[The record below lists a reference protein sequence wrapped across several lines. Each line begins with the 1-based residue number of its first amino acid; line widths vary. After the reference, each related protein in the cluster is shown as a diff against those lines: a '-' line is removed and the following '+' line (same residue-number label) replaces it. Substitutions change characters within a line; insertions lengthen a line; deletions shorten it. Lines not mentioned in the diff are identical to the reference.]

1 MRLFI
6 KIGRNKHYHFHLL
19 QLLKVPWSINRKA
32 LISLNDNQNSSW
44 LKIVSFCSDLSLHI
58 CHWQFYS
65 CQTMELTIFLVKIL
79 TLIHNDGLI
88 LRAVWH
94 EKMSIPLY
102 DNIKNVIDIY
112 LTIVS
117 CHTTQSKVLPVLVHS
132 EPNNLWIFQPS
143 LHTTTLVR
151 SEGPAGFT

>member
-1 MRLFI
+1 
-6 KIGRNKHYHFHLL
+6 
-19 QLLKVPWSINRKA
+19 
-32 LISLNDNQNSSW
+32 
-44 LKIVSFCSDLSLHI
+44 
-58 CHWQFYS
+58 
-65 CQTMELTIFLVKIL
+65 MELTIFLVKIL

-117 CHTTQSKVLPVLVHS
+117 CHTTQSKVLPTSIVFSSNHHKL
-132 EPNNLWIFQPS
+132 S
-143 LHTTTLVR
+143 L
-151 SEGPAGFT
+151 